1 MIYYSLLLSKLVY
14 DDFNKRLKWFDNSA
28 HSQSLSSKNF
38 MKKTVILFS
47 FLFLISGK
55 TSTPKTYEI
64 GYIETPLGEMYFWL
78 YNETPLHKASFIKL
92 AEQHYWDLL
101 SFNRVIEDFV
111 VQGGCPDTPEG
122 FSNSPYLIEPEFNPE
137 IKHIYGAVGMG
148 RDNNPEKLSAGCQ
161 FYIVHDVLGIPRLN
175 QNYTVFGQL
184 FKGLDVLDK
193 IAKLPTDSIDTPLD
207 RISIKIRAFKFTRE
221 ELKGLGGN
229 SFLKKMM
236 K

>member
-1 MIYYSLLLSKLVY
+1 MIDYSLLLSKLAH
-14 DDFNKRLKWFDNSA
+14 DDFSTRPKWFYNVAYSN
-28 HSQSLSSKNF
+28 SLSLKNLV
-38 MKKTVILFS
+38 KKTIILFC
-47 FLFLISGK
+47 FLFLVSCK
-55 TSTPKTYEI
+55 TSTSKTYDI
-64 GYIETPLGEMYFWL
+64 GYIETPLGEIYFWL

-92 AEQHYWDLL
+92 AKQHYWDLL
-101 SFNRVIEDFV
+101 SFNRVIENFV

-137 IKHIYGAVGMG
+137 IKHKYGAVGMG

-161 FYIVHDVLGIPRLN
+161 FYIVHDVQGIPRLN

-193 IAKLPTDSIDTPLD
+193 IAKLPTDSIDTPLN
-207 RISIKIRAFKFTRE
+207 RISIKVRAFKFTKE
-221 ELKGLGGN
+221 ELNDLGGN

>member
-14 DDFNKRLKWFDNSA
+14 DDFNTRLKWFENGA
-28 HSQSLSSKNF
+28 HSQSLSLKNF
-38 MKKTVILFS
+38 MKKTVILFC
-47 FLFLISGK
+47 FLFLISCK

-148 RDNNPEKLSAGCQ
+148 RDSNPEKLSAGCQ

-207 RISIKIRAFKFTRE
+207 RISIKIRAFKFTRD
-221 ELKGLGGN
+221 ELNGLGGN